1 MFNKGQLAGLMK
13 QAQAMQEKMAEMQAR
28 LAEMEVEGQAG
39 AGMVRAVVNGKG
51 EVKRIRIE
59 PSVVDPQD
67 VGMLEDLVVAACNDA
82 RAKADAMS
90 AEETQKLMGGLGLP
104 PGLGLPGGF
113 KLPF

>member
-1 MFNKGQLAGLMK
+1 MKNLGNLMK
-13 QAQAMQEKMAEMQAR
+13 QAQAMQEKMAEMQSR
-28 LAEMEVEGQAG
+28 LGQMEVEGQAG

-51 EVKRIRIE
+51 EVRRIRIE

>member
-1 MFNKGQLAGLMK
+1 MKNLGNLMK

-51 EVKRIRIE
+51 EVRRIRIE

>member
-1 MFNKGQLAGLMK
+1 MKNLGNLMK

-82 RAKADAMS
+82 RATADAMS

>member
-1 MFNKGQLAGLMK
+1 MKNLGNLMK

-28 LAEMEVEGQAG
+28 LAQMEVEGQAG

-51 EVKRIRIE
+51 EVRRIRIE

>member
-1 MFNKGQLAGLMK
+1 MK
-13 QAQAMQEKMAEMQAR
+13 QAQAMQQKMTELQEK
-28 LAEMEVEGQAG
+28 LAQIEVEGQSG

-59 PSVVDPQD
+59 PSVVDPAD
-67 VGMLEDLVVAACNDA
+67 VGMLEDLIVAACNDA
-82 RAKADAMS
+82 RAKADAMN
-90 AEETQKLMGGLGLP
+90 AEESQKLMGGLGLP

>member
-1 MFNKGQLAGLMK
+1 MKNLGNLMK
-13 QAQAMQEKMAEMQAR
+13 QAQAMQQKMAEMQER
-28 LAEMEVEGQAG
+28 LGQMEVEGQAG
-39 AGMVRAVVNGKG
+39 AGMVRATVNGKG

>member
-1 MFNKGQLAGLMK
+1 MKNLGNLMK

-28 LAEMEVEGQAG
+28 LAQMEVEGQAG

-51 EVKRIRIE
+51 EVRRIRIE

-104 PGLGLPGGF
+104 GGF

>member
-1 MFNKGQLAGLMK
+1 MPAARNESTCDDAGPPF
-13 QAQAMQEKMAEMQAR
+13 
-28 LAEMEVEGQAG
+28 G
-39 AGMVRAVVNGKG
+39 AH
-51 EVKRIRIE
+51 E

>member
-1 MFNKGQLAGLMK
+1 MKNLGNLMK

-28 LAEMEVEGQAG
+28 LAQMEVEGQAG

-51 EVKRIRIE
+51 EVRRIRIE

-90 AEETQKLMGGLGLP
+90 AEETQKLMGRLGLP

>member
-1 MFNKGQLAGLMK
+1 MKNLGNLMK
-13 QAQAMQEKMAEMQAR
+13 QAQAMQQKMTELQEK
-28 LAEMEVEGQAG
+28 LAQIEVEGQSG

-59 PSVVDPQD
+59 PSVVDPAD
-67 VGMLEDLVVAACNDA
+67 VGMLEDLIVSACNDA
-82 RAKADAMS
+82 RAKADAMN
-90 AEETQKLMGGLGLP
+90 AEESQKLMGGLGLP

>member
-1 MFNKGQLAGLMK
+1 MKNLGNLMK

-28 LAEMEVEGQAG
+28 LAQMEVEGQAG

>member
-1 MFNKGQLAGLMK
+1 MKNLGNLMK
-13 QAQAMQEKMAEMQAR
+13 QAQAMQQKMTELQER
-28 LAEMEVEGQAG
+28 LAQMEVEGQSG

-59 PSVVDPQD
+59 PSVVDPAD
-67 VGMLEDLVVAACNDA
+67 VGMLEDLIVAACNDA
-82 RAKADAMS
+82 RAKADAMN
-90 AEETQKLMGGLGLP
+90 AEESQKLMGGLGLP

>member
-1 MFNKGQLAGLMK
+1 MKNLGNLMK

-28 LAEMEVEGQAG
+28 LAQMEVEGQAG
-39 AGMVRAVVNGKG
+39 GGMVKAVVNGKG
-51 EVKRIRIE
+51 EVRRIRIE

-67 VGMLEDLVVAACNDA
+67 VAMLEDLVVAACNDA